1 MPIPD
6 QLKITAPVNSQQA
19 ARIDENFDKISSEA
33 QASEDVAALAKELL
47 SSATIV
53 IQQGPSGMTEDGSAQ
68 FPFIV
73 DGIGDAANLNNL
85 TTSGWYDIRRA
96 ENTPRPAPAGAL
108 LVIDVSPDNSRLV
121 HFFYTVSNDNDPAAY
136 YRAKNGPTWGPWALA
151 SGAASWATDG
161 IDALIPLSK
170 LGNAR
175 GDIRADDLE
184 DWTKP
189 ADETVKVVSVS
200 SRTLATF
207 DQAATFKRDPST
219 PNSTTRFFGSSEAKT
234 FSPTGVSLIDELE
247 NPAIIVHTIDGDAVP
262 VVFSL
267 APTSLTTSTIQA
279 FWPTGF
285 GENLFKGVTVEINDV
300 SAVFTTD
307 DPIKAT
313 GLVNSEECFITTVVT
328 TALVPNQVDIEFQLT
343 PPDTDPRLTFSTPR
357 LASLTDL
364 AVENV
369 DDAVSTAELEA
380 LETRVDGLQVGGT
393 LVINTDDTT
402 VTGDA
407 TSTSPLKLVD
417 AYKTKIDGVED
428 SATADQTGV
437 EIIAAIDD
445 ELGAA
450 WKTNTFTTAHLSKLN
465 GIEPSATA
473 DQTGV
478 EIVAAIDAQLG
489 TNWKFGGQGTLT
501 AVAHDATLSGAGT
514 TASPLSVAAIGA
526 SKVTSE
532 VLNAAR
538 LGGGDASVVG
548 NILTIGSGGDRE
560 WRRPFKLTRGQTLP
574 SSPLAGDYHIIPD
587 DGSITMGDE
596 FTIGVPSDIADDLNK
611 PLVFYIGRDE
621 NNHFFSCIV
630 NDHIND
636 NNNAVFKVDI
646 DGSNPTLVWREKTG
660 DNLTTVR
667 HGGVIGSYI
676 YLYGNDDKITK
687 IDKSTPSDYVIYAQG
702 FDGSGLASSIFAIGD
717 DVWRWSGKIV
727 FGDSTYTQSD
737 SLNAQSAVTIG
748 SNSLSSS
755 ELYTTYDD
763 EAIYVITGNRS
774 ASNKS
779 AISKFMVSGL
789 DIVPTNPKQVFPNGI
804 YSYELDS
811 SDHEV
816 IGFTPGYM
824 SYRKSALGTEGFFM
838 KSLEFGEKIQ
848 RYNGTDWVKS
858 TLPAT

>member
-19 ARIDENFDKISSEA
+19 ARIDENFDKISSGA
-33 QASEDVAALAKELL
+33 QASEDVVSLAKELL

-68 FPFIV
+68 FPYIV

-184 DWTKP
+184 DRTKP

-207 DQAATFKRDPST
+207 DQASTFKQDPST

-247 NPAIIVHTIDGDAVP
+247 NPAIIIHTIDGDVVP

-285 GENLFKGVTVEINDV
+285 GENLFKGVTIAINGV

-328 TALVPNQVDIEFQLT
+328 TALVPNQADVEFQLT

-364 AVENV
+364 TVGNV
-369 DDAVSTAELEA
+369 DDAVSTTELEA

-402 VTGDA
+402 ITGDA
-407 TSTSPLKLVD
+407 TATSPLKFVD

-437 EIIAAIDD
+437 EIIASIDA

-473 DQTGV
+473 DQTGI

-532 VLNAAR
+532 VLAAAR
-538 LGGGDASVVG
+538 LGGGDASIVG

-560 WRRPFKLTRGQTLP
+560 WRRPFKLTRGSTLP

-587 DGSITMGDE
+587 DGSLTMGDE
-596 FTIGVPSDIADDLNK
+596 ITLSAPDVADSFQPSTARMIG
-611 PLVFYIGRDE
+611 GDE
-621 NNHFFSCIV
+621 NNHFFVCQISS
-630 NDHIND
+630 NFNSGAK
-636 NNNAVFKVDI
+636 NNAVFKVDI
-646 DGSNPTLVWREKTG
+646 DGSNPTLVWREKPG
-660 DNLTTVR
+660 DNLEPIY
-667 HGGVIGSYI
+667 HGGVVGSYI
-676 YLYGNDDKITK
+676 YLYGNDDKITR
-687 IDKSTPSDYVIYAQG
+687 IDKSTPSDYVIY
-702 FDGSGLASSIFAIGD
+702 FKIGSAVNLETSIFGIGD
-717 DVWRWSGKIV
+717 DVWKWSRKLV
-727 FGDSTYTQSD
+727 FSD
-737 SLNAQSAVTIG
+737 LTSPKS
-748 SNSLSSS
+748 
-755 ELYTTYDD
+755 YTTADQSRFNLRTARYNINGEIFTAYDD
-763 EAIYVITGNRS
+763 EAIYVLG
-774 ASNKS
+774 SNNNNDV
-779 AISKFMVSGL
+779 ISKFMLSGL
-789 DIVPTNPKQVFPNGI
+789 NIPPSSLAGIDYPNGT
-804 YSYELDS
+804 YNYNLGSGV
-811 SDHEV
+811 HNV
-816 IGFTPGYM
+816 IGFTPSYM
-824 SYRKSALGTEGFFM
+824 SYIKSSNAAEGFFM